1 MEELFPLG
9 KPKPYFGNNSSMV
22 ALTPSVIKRNTPP
35 DAVLIADGVS
45 ATMEELLPK

>member
-9 KPKPYFGNNSSMV
+9 KPKPYFGNNSSIV
-22 ALTPSVIKRNTPP
+22 ALTPP